1 MTVLTQSFKADNLF
15 VGRYTFYDGS
25 DFETDCVRYNVPGHG
40 NLKIGSFCSIAANVQ
55 FMMGA
60 SNHSMNSFSTYAF
73 GVVNSDWGQRL
84 GMTKADMPVKGDTV
98 IGNDVWIGRGAVIM
112 PGVHIGDGAVIGA
125 YSLVT
130 KDVAPYT
137 IVGGNPAHVI
147 RTRFDET
154 MVAFLERFQW
164 WQLSDELLPLVIP
177 YVSDVNQE
185 RALMGLRRFAREHQL
200 AS

>member
-1 MTVLTQSFKADNLF
+1 M
-15 VGRYTFYDGS
+15 
-25 DFETDCVRYNVPGHG
+25 
-40 NLKIGSFCSIAANVQ
+40 
-55 FMMGA
+55 
-60 SNHSMNSFSTYAF
+60 
-73 GVVNSDWGQRL
+73 
-84 GMTKADMPVKGDTV
+84 